1 MNYASKGNFDLLDKN
16 EIEKDDAEAHNRLK
30 AIFCFFMPLVA

>member
-16 EIEKDDAEAHNRLK
+16 DQKKADTEVEDRLK
-30 AIFCFFMPLVA
+30 SIYCFFLPLVR